1 MPGPRRIRDNNTG
14 EEFTMDWYGDAP
26 PTSDDIR
33 LYRQQQADPSRG
45 GTRAWYSPSRIIDE
59 ISSGWKSANQGIEGA
74 LQGTAID
81 NLNRATR
88 PEDVTEFMKGAG
100 STVFGL
106 GKMMVTSPGQAAMDA
121 TSQFGSDL
129 AIQEEMNRR
138 SETSGKP
145 DDVSDPW
152 VHASWNAFKSLSP
165 VPIDPLVTIGKG
177 IGYGTYMSDESPG
190 TPAQTAHAIGEVTPL
205 AMLGAQGAYEWWNR
219 PPAPPPGG
227 GGGGG
232 GGGAAGGAEAPPP
245 GAPPAAGVK
254 RTTPIEPDP
263 FDMQSGWGETPA
275 ARPPQDI
282 TNNPFLSED
291 IALIK
296 EQGTISPDQLGSAE
310 AIQEYAAQLRGE
322 PPQAPEMPPVQP
334 PAPAEGGISV
344 AGLGEGPNLNS
355 PFLSEDIQLIR
366 EHGGPTPE
374 QLGTPEAIHDY
385 AENIRQG
392 GFIDQAPEPPPTD
405 PWANQPLE
413 QPPAG
418 VPEDLPL
425 QPIGPELPPPTDL
438 PLQNN
443 RTPSNPELM
452 AERARFSQALEATN
466 RPPPEAPLPDVA
478 PPVEA
483 PPPLENIAPPSPEA
497 QFQPIHPEWQRT
509 MEAEPDLL
517 PEMLAKAEKLGI
529 DTSEMNSIDELSNAV
544 DAAEASLP
552 DAKTMADYAAEGKT
566 GLKGR
571 TAPLAD
577 AIDVGP
583 TPVATRPKAPQITPE
598 QQRML
603 NAISREGEPTSIKA
617 SAPKGEPTIR
627 TETDI
632 KGNNRVWVNDVEFT
646 DRFGPGGPSNY
657 DIVKLR
663 SQIKDPAS
671 WKRLAELKGE
681 KYVGM
686 AEPIKATA
694 EPVKALPER
703 APVVS
708 KGVATFPAAARNLFE
723 VTKGIAE
730 HADNPESAGI
740 IDGLMQRGKD
750 LINKKIGPI
759 KTLEQREAL
768 DRRLSEAQT
777 NFVELEHR
785 AKTAESPDAA
795 ELYHQLANEQLDK
808 IAEIKKAQ
816 KADQKKFGMGE
827 IRPMKDLKKQLR
839 QEGPAEPVST
849 TTEAPVETPKA
860 PKPRKVKKG
869 KGEPSTSQDTS
880 PKKQT
885 VKEFRDELMRKVQ
898 EGIPDAKEQKALDDK
913 LREMWRATDRT
924 GPRAKKILDLLRASR
939 LKNPESGAGKW
950 VTKSMSPET
959 ISAGQALRRVAYGKL
974 PIEIG
979 DIVENYLHTGQV
991 ELPSPGKAERMGEAH
1006 VETVHDTAPRK
1017 APKHSPDFIN
1027 DSNQVRQLMKEGKN
1041 FDEAYVEVTR
1051 NYETDAHYEA
1061 MHDFIRKGNEVKSKT
1076 VRTIDEHLKKIPD
1089 TASDTAPRK
1098 PKVDPAQALADLFNK
1113 RAAEVGDKKWD
1124 PSIGKR
1130 DPTKLP
1136 PSKSVRTQMIVD
1148 ELSVKDMQ
1156 DLLRNEKDLT
1166 TTADRG
1172 GITPEGLRQT
1182 LRRILG
1188 DEKGQLALSTADLK
1202 KLARKSFDVANQ
1214 VRMTSMLSGL
1224 ALPKSVIGNVGS
1236 HLIAALE
1243 HRTLAPFKVLTNVRA
1258 IARDLKTGWVHNV
1271 NPALT
1276 GGVGRFN
1283 YFGRAMGAGDY
1294 AATESLVRAGI
1305 GRADA
1310 REILL
1315 TNPNAIS
1322 KWPPFKSRAGQFFV
1336 PFRTIPFNQFGQFL
1350 TRWKRYPEVYTAAV
1364 VLGAVSGANVDDK
1377 EKLALMSAFAGP
1389 YAIPF
1394 LIGAGLTK
1402 GARAVE
1408 GVSPIPEWGIVKTIT
1423 KPWAPFTESPGRR
1436 WFRTG
1441 AGFGPAAAQEKR
1453 AEQGLPVGG
1462 GRKARGGRRGR

>member
-26 PTSDDIR
+26 PTPDDIR

-45 GTRAWYSPSRIIDE
+45 GTRSWWDPSRIADE
-59 ISSGWKSANQGIEGA
+59 ASSAWRTGSQAVGNAWNSANQGLESA
-74 LQGTAID
+74 LQGTA
-81 NLNRATR
+81 LQRANDYTK

-100 STVFGL
+100 STIFGL
-106 GKMMVTSPGQAAMDA
+106 GKMMVTSPSQAAMDA

-129 AIQEEMNRR
+129 AIQEEMNRQ
-138 SETSGKP
+138 SETSGKV
-145 DDVSDPW
+145 DDTSDPW

-205 AMLGAQGAYEWWNR
+205 AMLGAHGAYEWWNR

-254 RTTPIEPDP
+254 RTTPIEPEP
-263 FDMQSGWGETPA
+263 FDMQSGWGETAPT
-275 ARPPQDI
+275 RPPQDI

-334 PAPAEGGISV
+334 PAPD
-344 AGLGEGPNLNS
+344 AGAPLDIHS

-366 EHGGPTPE
+366 DNGGPTPE
-374 QLGTPEAIHDY
+374 QLGTPEAIHEY

-392 GFIDQAPEPPPTD
+392 SFIDQAPEPPPTD

-425 QPIGPELPPPTDL
+425 QPTGPELPPPADL

-466 RPPPEAPLPDVA
+466 RPAPEPILQDLENPVEVAPPPLGDVA
-478 PPVEA
+478 PPEV
-483 PPPLENIAPPSPEA
+483 
-497 QFQPIHPEWQRT
+497 
-509 MEAEPDLL
+509 
-517 PEMLAKAEKLGI
+517 
-529 DTSEMNSIDELSNAV
+529 
-544 DAAEASLP
+544 
-552 DAKTMADYAAEGKT
+552 
-566 GLKGR
+566 
-571 TAPLAD
+571 
-577 AIDVGP
+577 
-583 TPVATRPKAPQITPE
+583 ITPE
-598 QQRML
+598 VMPREAPQPDLTPEELAQAKAALAERLKTSYGEDTVEGQKAADEMTGTIDVMPEETKAL
-603 NAISREGEPTSIKA
+603 MQEIMKAGDEGHIVLPPKYKGPLLDRPVIRTLSDGSRVVATE
-617 SAPKGEPTIR
+617 APKEVATVKGEPRIR

-632 KGNNRVWVNDVEFT
+632 KGNNRVWINDVEFT

-686 AEPIKATA
+686 AEPIKAPA
-694 EPVKALPER
+694 EAKVPAKALP
-703 APVVS
+703 
-708 KGVATFPAAARNLFE
+708 
-723 VTKGIAE
+723 
-730 HADNPESAGI
+730 
-740 IDGLMQRGKD
+740 
-750 LINKKIGPI
+750 
-759 KTLEQREAL
+759 
-768 DRRLSEAQT
+768 
-777 NFVELEHR
+777 
-785 AKTAESPDAA
+785 
-795 ELYHQLANEQLDK
+795 
-808 IAEIKKAQ
+808 
-816 KADQKKFGMGE
+816 
-827 IRPMKDLKKQLR
+827 
-839 QEGPAEPVST
+839 PAEPVST

-1061 MHDFIRKGNEVKSKT
+1061 MHDFIRKGNEIKSKVT
-1076 VRTIDEHLKKIPD
+1076 RTIDNHLKKIPD

-1098 PKVDPAQALADLFNK
+1098 GKVDPAQALADLFNK

-1124 PSIGKR
+1124 PSIGQR

-1166 TTADRG
+1166 ATADRG

-1182 LRRILG
+1182 LRRILK

-1224 ALPKSVIGNVGS
+1224 ALDKSLIGNVGS
-1236 HLIAALE
+1236 HFIAALE

-1258 IARDLKTGWVHNV
+1258 IARDLKTGWQHNV

-1276 GGVGRFN
+1276 GGVGKFN
-1283 YFGRAMGAGDY
+1283 VFGRAMGAGDY

-1305 GRADA
+1305 SRADA

-1350 TRWKRYPEVYTAAV
+1350 TRWKRYPEVYAGAV
-1364 VLGAVSGANVDDK
+1364 ILGAISGAKVEDK
-1377 EKLALMSAFAGP
+1377 EKLALMSAFTGP

-1394 LIGAGLTK
+1394 LIGAGLTR

-1441 AGFGPAAAQEKR
+1441 FGFGPEAAQEKR

-1462 GRKARGGRRGR
+1462 KRKARGGRRGR